1 MAAQILLTH
10 EDVADRGRYLN
21 ARGTLKALLE
31 FGVVP
36 VVNENDTVATDEI
49 RLGDNDTLGALT
61 VNLTEADLL
70 VLLTDQEGLYDADP
84 RLVPNAALVSAAS
97 LTDTRL
103 AGMAGARKGVLGRG
117 GLRTTLHAATTAARP
132 GPSTLI
138 APGRPPD
145 PFFPH

>member
-84 RLVPNAALVSAAS
+84 RLVPNAALVSDAS

-103 AGMAGARKGVLGRG
+103 AGMAGDRQGAKIGPASCRGRECQYVWI
-117 GLRTTLHAATTAARP
+117 LVAACAYKKKKK
-132 GPSTLI
+132 
-138 APGRPPD
+138 
-145 PFFPH
+145 

>member
-1 MAAQILLTH
+1 MGLVRGDESEVNTHGIKAAQILLTH

-70 VLLTDQEGLYDADP
+70 VLLTDQEIG
-84 RLVPNAALVSAAS
+84 RAS
-97 LTDTRL
+97 R
-103 AGMAGARKGVLGRG
+103 RERVCQYV
-117 GLRTTLHAATTAARP
+117 
-132 GPSTLI
+132 
-138 APGRPPD
+138 
-145 PFFPH
+145 